1 MIMQKSYKELT
12 NAEKMIVAFLYDLY
26 RHHYSLGPANYVKAS
41 LIDDFK
47 HHHATYM
54 YKDVEDYINWDYFKA
69 YEEDINDKSK
79 KSNLFKLSKDV
90 ILQIEKYK
98 RIDKELRKPKFSE
111 KIIRFFYPKKGK

>member
-1 MIMQKSYKELT
+1 MQKRYEELT

-26 RHHYSLGPANYVKAS
+26 RHHYSLSPANYVKAS

-47 HHHATYM
+47 HHLNTYI

-90 ILQIEKYK
+90 ILQIEQYK
-98 RIDKELRKPKFSE
+98 CIDQELRKPKPSE
-111 KIIRFFYPKKGK
+111 KIIRFFFYPKKGK

>member
-1 MIMQKSYKELT
+1 MRKQYKDLT
-12 NAEKMIVAFLYDLY
+12 PAEKMIVALLYDLY

-47 HHHATYM
+47 HHLNTYM
-54 YKDVEDYINWDYFKA
+54 YKDVESYINWDYFKA

-90 ILQIEKYK
+90 ILQIEQYK
-98 RIDKELRKPKFSE
+98 RIDEELKKPKPSE
-111 KIIRFFYPKKGK
+111 KIIRFFFYPKKGK

>member
-1 MIMQKSYKELT
+1 MRKQYKDLT
-12 NAEKMIVAFLYDLY
+12 PAEKMIVALLYDLY

-98 RIDKELRKPKFSE
+98 RIDEELRKPKFSE
-111 KIIRFFYPKKGK
+111 KIVHFFYPKKGK

>member
-1 MIMQKSYKELT
+1 MQKRYEELT
-12 NAEKMIVAFLYDLY
+12 DSEKMIVALLYDLY

-90 ILQIEKYK
+90 ILQIEKHK
-98 RIDKELRKPKFSE
+98 RIDEELRKPKFSE
-111 KIIRFFYPKKGK
+111 KIVHFFYPKKGK

>member
-1 MIMQKSYKELT
+1 MQKRYEELT
-12 NAEKMIVAFLYDLY
+12 DSEKMIVALLYDLY

-98 RIDKELRKPKFSE
+98 RIDEELRKPKFSE